1 MTGSLIQIISVGQ
14 QDVYLTGNPQ
24 LNLFKSVYMKHTNF
38 CSECIVHKAKDKI
51 IKSNKSVIVFDID
64 KYADLIY
71 KIYVKT
77 KTKILHT
84 SLSLSN
90 LRVKSLN
97 TISYSNL
104 ITNLTNNDSI
114 YFKDD
119 YYYKN
124 NDLYIKI
131 IENHKFY
138 KIINIDLNSI
148 QIF

>member
-1 MTGSLIQIISVGQ
+1 M
-14 QDVYLTGNPQ
+14 Y
-24 LNLFKSVYMKHTNF
+24 
-38 CSECIVHKAKDKI
+38 ECIVHKAKDKI

-104 ITNLTNNDSI
+104 IFLI
-114 YFKDD
+114 
-119 YYYKN
+119 
-124 NDLYIKI
+124 
-131 IENHKFY
+131 
-138 KIINIDLNSI
+138 
-148 QIF
+148 